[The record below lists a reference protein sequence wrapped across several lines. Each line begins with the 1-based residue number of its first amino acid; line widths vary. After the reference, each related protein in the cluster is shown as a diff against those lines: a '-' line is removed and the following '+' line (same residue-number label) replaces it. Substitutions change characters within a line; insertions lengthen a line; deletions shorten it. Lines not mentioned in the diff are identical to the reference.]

1 MDKPT
6 VVRVSKTEFE
16 LSDGQIFPHFA
27 ELEDIPTV
35 EALLS
40 LLASF
45 SAKIYGKRS
54 AFRRKAKKEAEHEAG

>member
-1 MDKPT
+1 MDKPI

-35 EALLS
+35 EAFPALYDHWGSVLS
-40 LLASF
+40 NESNG
-45 SAKIYGKRS
+45 SPSGKEGGR
-54 AFRRKAKKEAEHEAG
+54 A